1 MTSFQTVLAN
11 SISFNNK
18 RNNSFVNIVMFSL
31 SLLKSLRDGVKLASK
46 YPLDSRLKVFVDYIS
61 LWRTKGLNPTDYYN
75 FDFLNQGKDF
85 RTSFLGINEQRL
97 YLDYLNPVKYYSL
110 SRNKFLAHKIM
121 EGTGIRKT
129 TLYCY
134 FTPEG
139 KVADSDTIAN
149 DLDGVY
155 SILKEKN
162 VRQCVI
168 KTTESSHGDNVYV
181 VVKIEFKEN
190 DCLFTLFNGKKSLL
204 SDILSKKTPLLFEN
218 LVKQT
223 SQMASFNESSV
234 NTVRFMT
241 LLYPDNKARLTA
253 TWFKIGRS
261 GKCVDNAGSGG
272 NVDGCVDIET
282 GELKYVVQFD
292 GWDNVKD
299 ITHHPDSGALL
310 EGVRIDNWKA
320 IVDQVLRFQESLPYV
335 KAAGWDIAITD
346 DGPVVIEVNDFW
358 DRTGQLFI
366 RRGWRNEIRDCY
378 LAWKKTGVKYPLQR
392 QNNPLSKSHLERIE
406 KKEF

>member
-1 MTSFQTVLAN
+1 M
-11 SISFNNK
+11 
-18 RNNSFVNIVMFSL
+18 
-31 SLLKSLRDGVKLASK
+31 SLLSIAKSLRRGVIAAMH
-46 YPLDSRLKVFVDYIS
+46 YPLPNRPKVFFDYLN
-61 LWRTKGLNPTDYYN
+61 LWKTKGLHYQEYCL
-75 FDFLNQGKDF
+75 FDFFHQKDDF
-85 RTSFLGINEQRL
+85 RKSFLCANEQRL
-97 YLDYLNPVKYYSL
+97 YLDYLNPKKYYCL
-110 SRNKFLAHKIM
+110 ARNKFLAHKIL
-121 EGTGIRKT
+121 EGTGVKT
-129 TLYCY
+129 SDMYCY
-134 FTPEG
+134 YQPEG
-139 KVADSDTIAN
+139 RVMESEAIAN
-149 DLDGVY
+149 DLKGVCR
-155 SILKEKN
+155 ILKAKN
-162 VRQCVI
+162 VGQCVV
-168 KTTESSHGDNVYV
+168 KTTESSHGNSVYV
-181 VVKIEFKEN
+181 VEKIDFLEN
-190 DCLFTLFNGKKSLL
+190 DCQFTFFNGEKGLL
-204 SDILSKKTPLLFEN
+204 SEILGKAPLIFES

-223 SQMASFNESSV
+223 RQLASFNESSV

-241 LLYPDNKARLTA
+241 LLYPDNKARLMA
-253 TWFKIGRS
+253 AFIKIGRA
-261 GKCVDNAGSGG
+261 GRCVDNAGSGG